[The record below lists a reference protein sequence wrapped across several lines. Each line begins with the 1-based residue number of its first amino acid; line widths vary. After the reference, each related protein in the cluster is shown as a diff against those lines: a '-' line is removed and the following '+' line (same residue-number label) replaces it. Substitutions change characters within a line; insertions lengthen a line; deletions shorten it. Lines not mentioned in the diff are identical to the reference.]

1 MSLDLVY
8 SFHIRL
14 ISRQKANTIHTLI
27 IKYSHNN
34 SPCLVCII
42 SSLFTTH
49 STFLSD
55 LFSWS
60 LKEGIDM
67 IILNLLQFV

>member
-8 SFHIRL
+8 SFHILL

-34 SPCLVCII
+34 SLCLVCII
-42 SSLFTTH
+42 SPLFTSH
-49 STFLSD
+49 SVFLSD
-55 LFSWS
+55 IFMMS
-60 LKEGIDM
+60 
-67 IILNLLQFV
+67 

>member
-8 SFHIRL
+8 SFHILL

-34 SPCLVCII
+34 SLCLVCVI
-42 SSLFTTH
+42 SSLFTLD
-49 STFLSD
+49 SFFFFLFATFS
-55 LFSWS
+55 S
-60 LKEGIDM
+60 
-67 IILNLLQFV
+67 